1 MNKKGFTLVE
11 LLITIVILAL
21 IVVIAV
27 PSIGAVTQ
35 SIKDNML
42 EKKADLIEEAAILLG
57 QDIKGSVISSKLK
70 YDGYSCK
77 SFEVKDLVPKYLD
90 KDNDVVCL
98 GEIGATNVGCIVD
111 PSNKDN
117 YLDNYEVIVYYRS
130 KRIYAIVD
138 KDNTLNCS

>member
-27 PSIGAVTQ
+27 PSIAGITQ
-35 SIKDNML
+35 NVKKNML
-42 EKKADLIEEAAILLG
+42 EKKTGLIEEAAILLG
-57 QDIKGSVISSKLK
+57 QDIKGSIISSQLK

-77 SFEVKDLVPKYLD
+77 SLEVKDLVPKYLD
-90 KDNDVVCL
+90 KDNDVICL
-98 GEIGATNVGCIVD
+98 GAVGAGSVGCIVD
-111 PSNKDN
+111 PSDKKN

-130 KRIYAIVD
+130 KRIYAVVD
-138 KDNTLNCS
+138 IDNTLSCS